1 MIHLIGV
8 DHFKAQ
14 RKKRGLELTELQLQ
28 YKEIVESAIQSLHP
42 DLLAEEDHPSYLS
55 EDDAE
60 SILQPIAQ
68 CHGIPHFFIEADR
81 ATQKKLGYKTVDMIK
96 ELLIARGDGSAT
108 AASAHKIAHQ
118 FPIRERFWLTELN
131 RTAAANMLLIC
142 GDLHFTTF
150 TNLLAAE
157 GILYSILAERVG
169 VDAAN
174 DPEYGALKYAQ
185 DHNMFGE
192 TNCFCQES

>member
-14 RKKRGLELTELQLQ
+14 RKKRGLDLTDIQRHYQ
-28 YKEIVESAIQSLHP
+28 SVVESAITSLSP

-55 EDDAE
+55 EDGAE

-68 CHGIPHFFIEADR
+68 SHGIPHLFIEADR
-81 ATQKKLGYKTVDMIK
+81 PMRMKLGYKDFDAIYC
-96 ELLIARGDGSAT
+96 LLIPKGNPSGT
-108 AASAHKIAHQ
+108 VASAHKIAHQ

-131 RTAAANMLLIC
+131 RTAANNVLLIC
-142 GDLHFTTF
+142 GDLHLTTF

-157 GILYSILAERVG
+157 GIPCKIVAERIG
-169 VDAAN
+169 VDHST
-174 DPEYGALKYAQ
+174 DSEYEAFRYAE

-192 TNCFCQES
+192 TNCFCLES

>member
-14 RKKRGLELTELQLQ
+14 RKTRGLDLTDIQRHYQ
-28 YKEIVESAIQSLHP
+28 SVVESAIASIRP

-55 EDDAE
+55 EDGAE
-60 SILQPIAQ
+60 SILQPIARS
-68 CHGIPHFFIEADR
+68 HGIPHLFVEADR

-96 ELLIARGDGSAT
+96 ELLIARGDASAT

-131 RTAAANMLLIC
+131 RTAANNVLLVC
-142 GDLHFTTF
+142 GDLHLTTL

-157 GILYSILAERVG
+157 SIPHKILAERIG
-169 VDAAN
+169 VDPST
-174 DPEYGALKYAQ
+174 DPEYEAFRYAQ

-192 TNCFCQES
+192 TNCFCLES

>member
-14 RKKRGLELTELQLQ
+14 RNKRGLDLTDIQRHYQ
-28 YKEIVESAIQSLHP
+28 SVVESAIASIHP
-42 DLLAEEDHPSYLS
+42 DLLAEEDHPSYLC

-68 CHGIPHFFIEADR
+68 SHGIAHLFVEADR

-96 ELLIARGDGSAT
+96 ALLIARGDGSAT

-118 FPIRERFWLTELN
+118 FPIRERFWLGELN
-131 RTAAANMLLIC
+131 RTGANNVLLVC
-142 GDLHFTTF
+142 GDLHLTTF
-150 TNLLAAE
+150 TNLLATE
-157 GILYSILAERVG
+157 GIPYGILAVRVG

-174 DPEYGALKYAQ
+174 DPEYLALKYAQ
-185 DHNMFGE
+185 DRSMFGE
-192 TNCFCQES
+192 TNCFCLES

>member
-14 RKKRGLELTELQLQ
+14 RKKSGLELTELQRQ
-28 YKEIVESAIQSLHP
+28 YQAIVESAIRSLRP

-55 EDDAE
+55 EDGAA
-60 SILQPIAQ
+60 SILQPLAQ
-68 CHGIPHFFIEADR
+68 SQGIPHLFVEADR

-96 ELLIARGDGSAT
+96 ELLIARGDCSAT
-108 AASAHKIAHQ
+108 TASAHKIAHQ

-131 RTAAANMLLIC
+131 RTTANNVLLVC

-150 TNLLAAE
+150 TDLLAAE
-157 GILYSILAERVG
+157 GIPYSILAERVG
-169 VDAAN
+169 VDTAN
-174 DPEYGALKYAQ
+174 DPEYQALKYAQ
-185 DHNMFGE
+185 DNYMFGE
-192 TNCFCQES
+192 TNCFCLES

>member
-14 RKKRGLELTELQLQ
+14 RKKRGLDLTDIQRHYQ
-28 YKEIVESAIQSLHP
+28 SVVESAIASIGP

-60 SILQPIAQ
+60 SILLSMARS
-68 CHGIPHFFIEADR
+68 HGVPHLFVEADR

-96 ELLIARGDGSAT
+96 ALLIARGDGSAI

-118 FPIRERFWLTELN
+118 FPIRERFWLKELN
-131 RTAAANMLLIC
+131 RTAANHVLLIC
-142 GDLHFTTF
+142 GDLHLTTF
-150 TNLLAAE
+150 THLLAAE
-157 GILYSILAERVG
+157 GISYSILAERVG

-174 DPEYGALKYAQ
+174 DPEYQALKYAQ
-185 DHNMFGE
+185 DRNMFGE
-192 TNCFCQES
+192 TNCFCLES

>member
-1 MIHLIGV
+1 LIHLIGV

-14 RKKRGLELTELQLQ
+14 RKKCDLELTELQWQ
-28 YKEIVESAIQSLHP
+28 YQATVKSAIQSLHP

-55 EDDAE
+55 EDGAE

-68 CHGIPHFFIEADR
+68 SHGIPHRFIEADR
-81 ATQKKLGYKTVDMIK
+81 ATQKELGYKTVDIIK
-96 ELLIARGDGSAT
+96 ALLIARGDRSAT

-118 FPIRERFWLTELN
+118 FPIRERFWLAELGK
-131 RTAAANMLLIC
+131 TAQKNVVLVF
-142 GDLHFTTF
+142 GDLHLTTF

-157 GILYSILAERVG
+157 GIPYKIFAERIG
-169 VDAAN
+169 VDPST
-174 DPEYGALKYAQ
+174 DPEYEALRYAQ

-192 TNCFCQES
+192 TNCFCLES